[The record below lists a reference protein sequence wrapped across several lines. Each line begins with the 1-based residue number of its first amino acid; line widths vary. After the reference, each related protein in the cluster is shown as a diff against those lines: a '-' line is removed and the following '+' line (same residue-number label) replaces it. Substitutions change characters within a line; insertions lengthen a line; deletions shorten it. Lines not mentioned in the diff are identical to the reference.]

1 MNIYTKVERQP
12 TLYEYLKECFNTDSG
27 NFVETFTDKDCTTRE
42 FRKARRSFEDLW
54 EISKT
59 LYPKCSE
66 KALSR
71 ILFKLN
77 TNDNLYGYL
86 CSTAK
91 KVVFKR
97 QVNGVH
103 RNMWGS
109 FSPAEMNDP
118 QEGKYSAQQIDDLYI
133 REIIE

>member
-1 MNIYTKVERQP
+1 MNIYTKIERQP
-12 TLYEYLKECFNTDSG
+12 TLYEYLQKCFDTEHG
-27 NFVETFTDKDCTTRE
+27 NFVETYDDKECTERE
-42 FRKARRSFEDLW
+42 FREARRSFEDLW

-77 TNDNLYGYL
+77 TNDNLYAYL

-97 QVNGVH
+97 QVQGAH
-103 RNMWGS
+103 IEMWRH
-109 FSPAEMNDP
+109 FSEGEMKDAW
-118 QEGKYSAQQIDDLYI
+118 EGKYSAQQIDDLYV
-133 REIIE
+133 REIVE